1 MGLFVFFLIYQFN
14 SSRESNYLTLEEHFK
29 RNKKKINIDFNY
41 PIDITKGYRWFPD
54 IALLIQKIRIIK
66 YNPEKEGLPEK
77 CHAYLWAAAFSKNA
91 LNSQFGFYILYLTV
105 LFVYLDFVFHRII
118 ELNIAFIVLLSRPVQ
133 ISSL

>member
-1 MGLFVFFLIYQFN
+1 LTLNNIPDVKLSNIEIIVFILAFLAFLPFISLTIFAKLWIAMGLFVFFLIYQFN

-66 YNPEKEGLPEK
+66 
-77 CHAYLWAAAFSKNA
+77 
-91 LNSQFGFYILYLTV
+91 
-105 LFVYLDFVFHRII
+105 
-118 ELNIAFIVLLSRPVQ
+118 
-133 ISSL
+133 